1 MSILFD
7 CCGVEF
13 VNRVRGLIYIF
24 TFCLIDIGTLQRL
37 PKIVGNDS
45 LVRELCLS
53 GRNFDSAEASRIG
66 FVSRV
71 VDNELLLEQS
81 MQLCTVISSNS
92 PVAVMGTKRSLVYSR
107 DHTVSDGLEQI
118 AVHNALAL
126 MTNDLGEAFAAA
138 ASKSTPTFQNIP
150 PFSRL

>member
-1 MSILFD
+1 M
-7 CCGVEF
+7 
-13 VNRVRGLIYIF
+13 
-24 TFCLIDIGTLQRL
+24 
-37 PKIVGNDS
+37 GNDS
-45 LVRELCLS
+45 LVRELCLT
-53 GRNFDSAEASRIG
+53 GGNFNSSEASRIG

-81 MQLCTVISSNS
+81 LKLCNRISSNS
-92 PVAVMGTKRSLVYSR
+92 PVAVRGTKRSLVYSR

-118 AVHNALAL
+118 ATHNALAL